1 MDKKMVVTSNGEEV
15 QEQTKPEYDRKS
27 ELKAFDDTKTGVKGL
42 VDAGV
47 TKIPRIFIHDKSQLN
62 DISTTSSVAPLFSVP
77 IIDFEGIDEGSA
89 QRTGIIKKVRDACE
103 KFGFFQVVNH
113 GIAKYVMDDMINGVR
128 RFHEQDTEVKKGFY
142 TRDLTR
148 KFGYVSNFDLYTGP
162 ATNWRDTITCI
173 MAPQPPDP
181 QELPAICRY
190 DDAQDVRTI
199 IQTIL
204 FYQKNLWKTYI
215 ETQEVNMLSGQSET
229 TFTHLKE
236 RSQMAELTSTETP
249 TVYSRLQELKAFDD
263 SKSGVKGLVDAG
275 IQTIPKIFVRPT
287 DDLAADYPICQTH
300 LAIPIID
307 LGTKGPTTVDAV
319 RQAAETLGFFQVVNH
334 GVPGRVLEEMLAAAR
349 GFHEMEKEVKLGFYS
364 REAERRVKFGS
375 NFDLYESPFANW
387 RDTFFCAMDPEPL
400 DPLELPEVCRYIPL
414 FFP

>member
-1 MDKKMVVTSNGEEV
+1 MVVTSNVEEV

-77 IIDFEGIDEGSA
+77 IIDFEGVDKGSA
-89 QRTGIIKKVRDACE
+89 QRAGIIKKVRDACE
-103 KFGFFQVVNH
+103 QFGFFQVVNH

-181 QELPAICRY
+181 QELPAVCRDILIEY
-190 DDAQDVRTI
+190 SKHVMRLGLVLFELLSEALGINPNHLKDMDCAEGLFVLGHYYPACPEPDLTFGSSNHADNSFF
-199 IQTIL
+199 TIL
-204 FYQKNLWKTYI
+204 LQDQMGGLQILHENQWVDVPPQRGALVVNVADLLQLITNDKFKSVNHRVLAKHAGPRISVASFFRTHFRDGVTTRVYGPIEELLSEENPPVYRGTTVKEYI
-215 ETQEVNMLSGQSET
+215 TQYNKKGLDG
-229 TFTHLKE
+229 
-236 RSQMAELTSTETP
+236 TSTL
-249 TVYSRLQELKAFDD
+249 SHF
-263 SKSGVKGLVDAG
+263 
-275 IQTIPKIFVRPT
+275 
-287 DDLAADYPICQTH
+287 
-300 LAIPIID
+300 
-307 LGTKGPTTVDAV
+307 
-319 RQAAETLGFFQVVNH
+319 
-334 GVPGRVLEEMLAAAR
+334 
-349 GFHEMEKEVKLGFYS
+349 KLC
-364 REAERRVKFGS
+364 K
-375 NFDLYESPFANW
+375 
-387 RDTFFCAMDPEPL
+387 
-400 DPLELPEVCRYIPL
+400 
-414 FFP
+414 